1 MSEKDKEKGTEKEK
15 KEKEETAGER
25 RGKRKAREIT
35 IPIQAFVGDNSIEG
49 VKHSPVEHIVCSILY
64 TPRLSFLFLYNRPPT
79 FRTWLPPSTAHRESM
94 KSCLAFKR
102 RSKFDQVAHPPRKLS
117 LGERETNIQSNRH
130 KQTDTTRNRD
140 RERHKSS
147 YYKKRVTERVNA
159 LHKVLH

>member
-64 TPRLSFLFLYNRPPT
+64 TPRLSFLFHYNRPPT

-117 LGERETNIQSNRH
+117 LGERERAKHTV
-130 KQTDTTRNRD
+130 KQTQTD
-140 RERHKSS
+140 RHNQKQRQRK
-147 YYKKRVTERVNA
+147 T
-159 LHKVLH
+159 

>member
-117 LGERETNIQSNRH
+117 LGERERDKHTV
-130 KQTDTTRNRD
+130 KQTQTD
-140 RERHKSS
+140 RHNQKQRQRK
-147 YYKKRVTERVNA
+147 T
-159 LHKVLH
+159 

>member
-117 LGERETNIQSNRH
+117 LGERERQTYS
-130 KQTDTTRNRD
+130 QTDTNRQTQPETETEKD
-140 RERHKSS
+140 IKAVIIKRE
-147 YYKKRVTERVNA
+147 
-159 LHKVLH
+159 

>member
-1 MSEKDKEKGTEKEK
+1 VSEKDKEKGTEKEK

-117 LGERETNIQSNRH
+117 LGERERERDKHTV
-130 KQTDTTRNRD
+130 KQTQTD
-140 RERHKSS
+140 RHNQKQRQRK
-147 YYKKRVTERVNA
+147 T
-159 LHKVLH
+159 